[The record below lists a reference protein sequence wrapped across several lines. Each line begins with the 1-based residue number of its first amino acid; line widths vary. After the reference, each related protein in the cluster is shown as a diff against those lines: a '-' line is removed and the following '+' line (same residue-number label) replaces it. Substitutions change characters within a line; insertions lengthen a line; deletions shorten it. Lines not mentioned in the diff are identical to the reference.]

1 MAFLDDFRA
10 QVEAAK
16 PKCKRCGAV
25 SVAKITYSERYGGR
39 EMWSEEHTC
48 LDHANSAL
56 DHIKRVGFIIETKW
70 LNK

>member
-25 SVAKITYSERYGGR
+25 SAAKITYSERYGRR

-48 LDHANSAL
+48 LDHAVSTL
-56 DHIKRVGFIIETKW
+56 DRLKQIGFIIEVKW
-70 LNK
+70 LNR

>member
-25 SVAKITYSERYGGR
+25 SIAKITYSQNYSGR
-39 EMWSEEHTC
+39 DIWSEEHTC
-48 LDHANSAL
+48 LDHANDL
-56 DHIKRVGFIIETKW
+56 FERIKRGAILLETKW